1 MDGKIKG
8 KVTKPV
14 FIRLEV
20 SVKERIKVMA
30 EYKGMTTSSLIRNYL
45 IERLRDDERT
55 RDKKNMA

>member
-1 MDGKIKG
+1 MK

-20 SVKERIKVMA
+20 SVKERIDKMA

-45 IERLRDDERT
+45 IERLRNDERQ
-55 RDKKNMA
+55 RDKENNA